1 VKRPRRA
8 KADDTAEIRLSRA
21 YAMLASTNEAI
32 LCLDDPDSLF
42 SALCRIAVE
51 DGGYRGAWVGLRTT
65 SPGPVEI
72 AASSG
77 ILSREDMTHLG
88 ISADPSYAG
97 GCGPTGRALRSGQP
111 YYCDDFSN
119 DPATV
124 AWHQFAREHAIR
136 SSATVPFRRGG
147 ATVGAFT
154 IFTSESDIFDE
165 QMRFVLEKMANDVSF
180 ILDRTEGNV
189 ARQRAEDAVQRLND
203 ELEQQVLQRTMEL
216 ERAHASAEALAQS
229 EQRFRL
235 AFEDNM
241 APMIFT
247 DLADEIIAVNDA
259 FCTMLGRTREELV
272 GHQSKPFMYPEDVV
286 ITEEAHARLISGEVS
301 QSRYVKRYL
310 HQDGRVII
318 VEVLKSPAR
327 DAVGKTLYFVVSQ
340 RDVTEERAL
349 HAQLSHQ
356 ALHDPLTGLANRA
369 LFEDRLAQ
377 AHERV
382 VRHGGLGAVLLLDLD
397 DFKGVNDTHGH
408 HVGDQLLAAVA
419 RRLEQ
424 VTRSS
429 DSLCRF
435 GGDEFLYLAEGLITP
450 AEIEPLATRLL
461 DALAEPFFIAG
472 SNLEQHASI
481 GVVVWDGSSTD
492 STELIQDADVA
503 LYEAKR
509 RGKGHHVVFTPSMH
523 HEAVSHF
530 ALLQDLRLA
539 LQSGELLMHYQP
551 IVDLATK
558 EVVGFE
564 ALMRWPHPERGWVP
578 PSVFIALAEPSDL
591 IVEIGTFA
599 LREAVRAASSW
610 ERTGVAASQPYV
622 TVNLSAHQFHDP
634 GLLRMI
640 DQTLAQYKL
649 APERLIIEIT
659 ETVALFDVAET
670 LTVIEHLRRLGIGIA
685 LDDFGTGFSSLSHLV
700 LLHPKIIK
708 IDQSFVSPSRTSAY
722 NDTLL
727 ETIVSLGSK
736 LNVIML
742 AEGIETQDQ
751 LEQLPHLGCEL
762 GQGYLFSP
770 AIAANEV
777 AAMVGLV
784 FESE

>member
-1 VKRPRRA
+1 
-8 KADDTAEIRLSRA
+8 
-21 YAMLASTNEAI
+21 
-32 LCLDDPDSLF
+32 
-42 SALCRIAVE
+42 
-51 DGGYRGAWVGLRTT
+51 
-65 SPGPVEI
+65 
-72 AASSG
+72 
-77 ILSREDMTHLG
+77 
-88 ISADPSYAG
+88 
-97 GCGPTGRALRSGQP
+97 
-111 YYCDDFSN
+111 
-119 DPATV
+119 
-124 AWHQFAREHAIR
+124 
-136 SSATVPFRRGG
+136 
-147 ATVGAFT
+147 
-154 IFTSESDIFDE
+154 
-165 QMRFVLEKMANDVSF
+165 
-180 ILDRTEGNV
+180 
-189 ARQRAEDAVQRLND
+189 
-203 ELEQQVLQRTMEL
+203 
-216 ERAHASAEALAQS
+216 
-229 EQRFRL
+229 
-235 AFEDNM
+235 
-241 APMIFT
+241 
-247 DLADEIIAVNDA
+247 
-259 FCTMLGRTREELV
+259 
-272 GHQSKPFMYPEDVV
+272 
-286 ITEEAHARLISGEVS
+286 
-301 QSRYVKRYL
+301 
-310 HQDGRVII
+310 
-318 VEVLKSPAR
+318 
-327 DAVGKTLYFVVSQ
+327 
-340 RDVTEERAL
+340 
-349 HAQLSHQ
+349 
-356 ALHDPLTGLANRA
+356 
-369 LFEDRLAQ
+369 
-377 AHERV
+377 
-382 VRHGGLGAVLLLDLD
+382 
-397 DFKGVNDTHGH
+397 
-408 HVGDQLLAAVA
+408 
-419 RRLEQ
+419 
-424 VTRSS
+424 
-429 DSLCRF
+429 
-435 GGDEFLYLAEGLITP
+435 
-450 AEIEPLATRLL
+450 
-461 DALAEPFFIAG
+461 
-472 SNLEQHASI
+472 
-481 GVVVWDGSSTD
+481 
-492 STELIQDADVA
+492 LIQDADVA